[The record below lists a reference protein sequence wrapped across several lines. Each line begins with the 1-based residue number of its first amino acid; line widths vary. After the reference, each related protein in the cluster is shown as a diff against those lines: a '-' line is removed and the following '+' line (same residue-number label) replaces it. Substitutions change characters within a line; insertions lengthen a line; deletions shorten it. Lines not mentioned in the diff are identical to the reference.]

1 MNINIQLTHVSKTY
15 EHRQLLN
22 NISYQFTK
30 NIYHIIGS
38 NGVGKST
45 LLRLLVGLE
54 LPDSGSV
61 IINGHTEVSSHNLM
75 AKNIYYV
82 PDDLEVYPFLTG
94 KEFLNWI
101 AQARPTHSGE
111 IENIL
116 ECFYLNLHTNTKISN
131 MSFGT
136 KKKFLLASALIG
148 TPDFIILDEPMNGLD
163 QNCQHVLLTI
173 LTEKSK
179 NSGLILTCHEEDK
192 IAQLH
197 PYKLQL
203 SNQQLTEIKLERN
216 TLV

>member
-1 MNINIQLTHVSKTY
+1 MNINIQLNHVSKSY
-15 EHRQLLN
+15 ESRQLLN

-45 LLRLLVGLE
+45 LLRLLIGLE

-61 IINGHTEVSSHNLM
+61 IINGNWEVSSHNLM

-94 KEFLNWI
+94 REFLNWI
-101 AQARPTHSGE
+101 AQARAPHGGE

-116 ECFYLNLHTNTKISN
+116 ECFHLNPHMNTKISN

-136 KKKFLLASALIG
+136 KKKFLLATALIG

-163 QNCQHVLLTI
+163 QNSQSILLTI
-173 LTEKSK
+173 LEKKSR

-203 SNQQLTEIKLERN
+203 SNQQLTELKLERN
-216 TLV
+216 KLV